1 MARIFW
7 IEDDAAYAAILK
19 KAIQAAGHD
28 VVHCMNGEDGLN
40 KAGHEDPDL
49 ILLDIGLP
57 SKDGFE
63 VLEALKTD
71 PSTKQIP
78 VVMLSRLCSREDVD
92 RCFGLGCDEYLIKTQ
107 HGSDDIVR
115 HINRRLGMSAFSMP
129 EALAV
134 GAFISIGLLGF
145 VLLLSVANQL
155 Q

>member
-1 MARIFW
+1 MAKIFW
-7 IEDDAAYAAILK
+7 IEDDTAYAAILK
-19 KAIQAAGHD
+19 KALQAAGHE
-28 VVHCMNGEDGLN
+28 VVHCSNGDDGL
-40 KAGHEDPDL
+40 KRAGSADADL

-63 VLEALKTD
+63 ILETLKSD
-71 PSTKQIP
+71 SSTKQIP

-92 RCFGLGCDEYLIKTQ
+92 RCFGLGCEEYLIKTQ

-115 HINRRLGMSAFSMP
+115 HINRRLGLSAFSLP

-134 GAFISIGLLGF
+134 GAFVSVGLLGF